1 MSPAIA
7 GESQAVRKGSHQG
20 GPGASLGTHPMNRIA
35 RGILHIALAAALAG
49 LAPPARG
56 QGQPPIQS
64 SLLLLIDVSGSMGDA
79 IGSGNPQVKIE
90 AAKQAAIDALGRAAQ
105 SGSVEVAVLAFA
117 GDCQQPVPRYQDF
130 TSDVDRL
137 TQFVASLQPG
147 GGTPMADALLFAN
160 RYMERSG
167 RSAATD
173 RMIMLLADGQN
184 DCGDLAQAM
193 ASLQASGIIFRHE
206 TVGFGITPN
215 SRAAQDLRQVATQT
229 GGTYHHAADA
239 SQLAD
244 VFMEFV
250 DTLTV
255 IDMLGMFGRG
265 SQAAPASPGPVRAA
279 PSPARETESAANPKP
294 TDEGGLA
301 SLLGG
306 FKTNPGSQGEPD
318 GESSGPPLWG
328 SLAIDSN
335 QGQVWG
341 WSINY
346 ATAADADR
354 EALSECGTLCRI
366 VMRFSGECAA
376 FAADQEQGSS
386 AHGWANGYNS
396 GAGARSRALAEC
408 RSKGGTSCVVRSWGC
423 TRR

>member
-1 MSPAIA
+1 
-7 GESQAVRKGSHQG
+7 
-20 GPGASLGTHPMNRIA
+20 MNRIA

-193 ASLQASGIIFRHE
+193 ASLAGQRDHFSAMRRWGSGSPR
-206 TVGFGITPN
+206 TPAPP
-215 SRAAQDLRQVATQT
+215 RICARLRRKPAA
-229 GGTYHHAADA
+229 
-239 SQLAD
+239 
-244 VFMEFV
+244 
-250 DTLTV
+250 LTT
-255 IDMLGMFGRG
+255 MPRT
-265 SQAAPASPGPVRAA
+265 PASSRTC
-279 PSPARETESAANPKP
+279 SW
-294 TDEGGLA
+294 
-301 SLLGG
+301 
-306 FKTNPGSQGEPD
+306 
-318 GESSGPPLWG
+318 SSW
-328 SLAIDSN
+328 
-335 QGQVWG
+335 
-341 WSINY
+341 
-346 ATAADADR
+346 
-354 EALSECGTLCRI
+354 
-366 VMRFSGECAA
+366 
-376 FAADQEQGSS
+376 
-386 AHGWANGYNS
+386 
-396 GAGARSRALAEC
+396 
-408 RSKGGTSCVVRSWGC
+408 
-423 TRR
+423 TR